1 LITTDVRSH
10 ALTLTLSL
18 ALRASLVR
26 QVELLNNPDVAKL
39 LQEAVDGG
47 NGRNGG
53 NGGNG
58 GDNAQSN
65 GGNDRDK

>member
-1 LITTDVRSH
+1 MITTDVRSH

-47 NGRNGG
+47 NGG

>member
-10 ALTLTLSL
+10 ALTLSL
-18 ALRASLVR
+18 VLRASIVR

-47 NGRNGG
+47 D
-53 NGGNG
+53 G
-58 GDNAQSN
+58 GDNTQSN
-65 GGNDRDK
+65 GGGK